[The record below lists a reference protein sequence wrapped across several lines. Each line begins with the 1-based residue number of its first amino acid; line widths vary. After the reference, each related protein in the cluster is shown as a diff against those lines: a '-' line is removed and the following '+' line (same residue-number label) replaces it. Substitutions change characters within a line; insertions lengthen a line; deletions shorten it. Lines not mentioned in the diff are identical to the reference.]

1 MTWHYLFITR
11 RSGHQLCNSMGR
23 RSNYSLNQ
31 ITCIVKKFFSFI
43 SLVVLVVSSCSV
55 VNDSPL
61 DLEEQQSEVSI
72 QTLVAEIY
80 ENDPAAS
87 YEDVEQYVITRL
99 GISYEALETKSD
111 DNNISNISEEALHL
125 VSELQQIDP
134 SLFSSKDDY
143 LASLMQIAVDSK
155 PFITQEEF
163 DSIEAA
169 ILISAEVIELKYG
182 NDVETKGFKSWV
194 KQQWED
200 WGRCAAGIVGG
211 AGLGALAGA
220 GIASIPT
227 CGIRAGAG
235 AIIGGISGALSGAA
249 ASC

>member
-1 MTWHYLFITR
+1 MNKVL
-11 RSGHQLCNSMGR
+11 
-23 RSNYSLNQ
+23 
-31 ITCIVKKFFSFI
+31 SFI
-43 SLVVLVVSSCSV
+43 SIVFLVVSSCSV

-61 DLEEQQSEVSI
+61 KLEKQQSEVPI

-80 ENDPAAS
+80 ENNPVAS

-99 GISYEALETKSD
+99 GISYDALETKSD
-111 DNNISNISEEALHL
+111 DNSVISNDALRL
-125 VSELQQIDP
+125 VSELQKIDP
-134 SLFSSKDDY
+134 SLFSTKDEY
-143 LASLMQIAVDSK
+143 MASLMQIALGYR
-155 PFITQEEF
+155 PLITQAEF

-182 NDVETKGFKSWV
+182 NDEETKGFKSWV

-200 WGRCAAGIVGG
+200 WGRCAAGIIGG

-227 CGIRAGAG
+227 CGIGAGAG